1 MFEQHNATSTA
12 TPKAAKQRP
21 IDRLNMPA
29 SGIIFPATEVA

>member
-12 TPKAAKQRP
+12 ITKALKQRP

-29 SGIIFPATEVA
+29 SGIIFPATEAA